1 MTKKTPFKLLLFL
14 LLFALAK
21 ASFAQEVLD
30 KYVRTGLDS
39 NLAIR
44 QQSFDLKKAKLDLD
58 RAKALFLPQVGVNAQ
73 YTLATGGRTIDVPLG
88 NLLNDV
94 YSSLNQLT
102 SSTKFPQVENQSI
115 QFLPNDFQDTK
126 IELNV
131 PIYNPSLGYNKKIKE
146 ELINTQQLS
155 LNQYKRALV
164 FNIKQAYFQYLQAFK
179 AVDIYSNALN
189 TVHESLRFNEK
200 LVKNNTA
207 TKEVVLKA
215 KAEISK
221 VETSLSN
228 AEQNKKNAAAYFNF
242 LLNKALEST
251 IEIDTNI
258 VRSLQQEVNVSLDIP
273 SNREELQQLKSSEK
287 VLQTNLKLND
297 TYKLPVL
304 NGFYN
309 IGFQG
314 YGYKFNNDQFYQL
327 GGLQLKWN
335 IFSGNDNKLKSKQAQ
350 IDIDAIQNSYSD
362 VEKQLLLQV
371 ATTFNTYQASLKALR
386 SSNDEVIS
394 NKEVFRLVQSRY
406 TQGQALQIELI
417 DARTEMTNAEIKYS
431 LAQLSVLNKAAEL
444 ERVMA
449 TYQLPK

>member
-1 MTKKTPFKLLLFL
+1 MTKITQIKLLLFL
-14 LLFALAK
+14 LLFALTK
-21 ASFAQEVLD
+21 LSFSQEILD

-58 RAKALFLPQVGVNAQ
+58 RAKALFLPQAGVNAQ

-102 SSTKFPQVENQSI
+102 SSTKFPQVENQNI

-131 PIYNPSLGYNKKIKE
+131 PIYNPALGYNKKIKE

-155 LNQYKRALV
+155 LNQYKRELV

-179 AVDIYSNALN
+179 AVDIYNNALN

-207 TKEVVLKA
+207 TKEAVLKA
-215 KAEISK
+215 KAEVSK
-221 VETSLSN
+221 VETLLAN

-242 LLNKALEST
+242 LLNKPLESV
-251 IEIDTNI
+251 IDIDTNI
-258 VRSLQQEVNVSLDIP
+258 VRTLQQEVNVSLDIP

-314 YGYKFNNDQFYQL
+314 FGYKFNNDQFYQL

-335 IFSGNDNKLKSKQAQ
+335 IFSGNDNKLKAKQAQ
-350 IDIDAIQNSYSD
+350 IDMDAIQNSYND
-362 VEKQLLLQV
+362 VEKKLLLQV
-371 ATTFNTYQASLKALR
+371 ATTYNTYQSSLKALH

-394 NKEVFRLVQSRY
+394 NKEVFRLIQSRY

-431 LAQLSVLNKAAEL
+431 LAQLTVLNKAAEL

-449 TYQLPK
+449 TYQLPQ

>member
-1 MTKKTPFKLLLFL
+1 MTKITQIKLLLFL
-14 LLFALAK
+14 LLFALTK
-21 ASFAQEVLD
+21 LSFSQEILD
-30 KYVRTGLDS
+30 NYVRTGLDS

-44 QQSFDLKKAKLDLD
+44 QQSFDLKKAKLHLD
-58 RAKALFLPQVGVNAQ
+58 RAKALFLPQAGVNAQ

-102 SSTKFPQVENQSI
+102 SSTKFPQVENQNI

-131 PIYNPSLGYNKKIKE
+131 PIYNPALGYNKKIKE

-155 LNQYKRALV
+155 LNQYKRELV

-179 AVDIYSNALN
+179 AVDIYNNALN

-207 TKEVVLKA
+207 TKEAVLKA
-215 KAEISK
+215 KAEVSK
-221 VETSLSN
+221 VETLLAN

-242 LLNKALEST
+242 LLNKPLESV
-251 IEIDTNI
+251 IDIDTNI
-258 VRSLQQEVNVSLDIP
+258 VRTLQQEVNVSLDIP

-314 YGYKFNNDQFYQL
+314 FGYKFNNDQFYQL

-335 IFSGNDNKLKSKQAQ
+335 IFSGNDNKLKAKQAH
-350 IDIDAIQNSYSD
+350 IDMDAIQNSYND
-362 VEKQLLLQV
+362 VEKKLLLQV
-371 ATTFNTYQASLKALR
+371 ATTYNTYQSSLKALH

-394 NKEVFRLVQSRY
+394 NKEVFRLIQSRY

-431 LAQLSVLNKAAEL
+431 LAQLTVLNKAAEL

-449 TYQLPK
+449 TYQLPQ

>member
-1 MTKKTPFKLLLFL
+1 MTKKTQFKLLLFL

-73 YTLATGGRTIDVPLG
+73 YTLATGGRSIDVPLG

-131 PIYNPSLGYNKKIKE
+131 PIYNPALGYNKKIKE
-146 ELINTQQLS
+146 ELINTQQFS
-155 LNQYKRALV
+155 LNQYKRELV

-179 AVDIYSNALN
+179 AVDIYNNALN

-242 LLNKALEST
+242 LLNKPLESA
-251 IEIDTNI
+251 IDIDTNI
-258 VRSLQQEVNVSLDIP
+258 VKSLQQEVNVSLDLP

-314 YGYKFNNDQFYQL
+314 FGYKFNNDQFYQL

-350 IDIDAIQNSYSD
+350 IDIDAIQNSYND

-371 ATTFNTYQASLKALR
+371 ATTYNTYQASLKALH

-394 NKEVFRLVQSRY
+394 NKEVFRLIQSRY

-449 TYQLPK
+449 TYQLPQ